1 MRVATLFV
9 MGTVLTAAG
18 TTQGAEPPT
27 PRKAWW
33 KEAVI
38 YQIYPRSFKDTNG
51 DGIGDLRG
59 IVEQLDYLKALG
71 VDVLWLCPIFKSPN
85 ADNGYDVSDY
95 RDIMT
100 DFGTLKD
107 FDELLAGAKARGI
120 KLLLD
125 LVPNH
130 SSDEHPW
137 FKASRAS
144 KDSPY
149 RDYYFW
155 RPPRDGREP
164 NNWRSYFSGP
174 AWDLDPAT
182 GEYYLHLFAKKQPD
196 LNWDNPKVRHEIHD
210 IMRFWL
216 DKGIG
221 GWRIDVIPF
230 VSKRDGLPDC
240 PAGFESNL
248 GHCYANGPRL
258 HEYVQELNRE
268 VLSHYDAMTVGE
280 GAGLTP
286 ENGPL
291 LVDER
296 RNELDMIYHFDHI
309 GLDRKRETPR
319 MPLKEFKAI
328 FGRWDRALGS
338 TGWVS
343 VLLGN
348 HDFPRM
354 VSRFGDDGA
363 LRVPSSKMLAT
374 LLMTMKGTPYIYQG
388 DELGMTN
395 TTFASIQDFDD
406 IETRNAYAELEAQG
420 GDTAAFLRAQNQNAR
435 DHARTPFHWD
445 ASSNAGFTSGKP
457 WLKVNANYVTINA
470 AAQEGAPDAPLAY
483 FRRAIRFRKE
493 HTPALVYG
501 AYEDLDPAHPDVFA
515 YTRRGEGEALLVVL
529 SFTKQE
535 TRYELPA
542 GLAPQELLLGNY
554 PAPTGA
560 TKGALKLRPYEAR
573 VYRLSGR

>member
-1 MRVATLFV
+1 MRIATL
-9 MGTVLTAAG
+9 VLLGLALGMAASAG
-18 TTQGAEPPT
+18 AAEPGA

-51 DGIGDLRG
+51 DGVGDLRG
-59 IVEQLDYLKALG
+59 IVEKLDYLKALG

-100 DFGTLKD
+100 EFGSMKD
-107 FDELLAGAKARGI
+107 FDDLIAGTRARNM
-120 KLLLD
+120 KVLLD

-130 SSDEHPW
+130 SSDEHAW

-144 KDSPY
+144 KDNPY

-155 RPPRDGREP
+155 RPPKDGREP

-174 AWDLDPAT
+174 AWEMDPAT

-196 LNWDNPKVRHEIHD
+196 LNWDNPKVRREIQD

-230 VSKRDGLPDC
+230 VSKKPGLPDC
-240 PAGFESNL
+240 PAGDYDL
-248 GHCYANGPRL
+248 GRCYANGPRL

-286 ENGPL
+286 EDGPL

-296 RNELDMIYHFDHI
+296 RHELSMIYHFDHI
-309 GLDRKRETPR
+309 AMDRRRGTPR
-319 MPLKEFKAI
+319 MPLVEFKAI
-328 FGRWDRALGS
+328 FSRWDHALGS

-354 VSRFGDDGA
+354 VSRFGDAGEG
-363 LRVPSSKMLAT
+363 RVPSSKMLAT
-374 LLMTMKGTPYIYQG
+374 LLLTMKGTPYIYQG

-395 TTFASIQDFDD
+395 TAFASIEDFDD
-406 IETRNAYAELEAQG
+406 IETRNAYAEIQAQG
-420 GDTAAFLRAQNQNAR
+420 GDTAAFLRAQNSSAR
-435 DHARTPFHWD
+435 DHARTPFQWD
-445 ASSNAGFTSGKP
+445 DSPGAGFTAGKP
-457 WLKVNANYVTINA
+457 WLKLNPNYTAINA
-470 AAQEGAPDAPLAY
+470 RAQENDPDAPLAY

-493 HTPALVYG
+493 HAPSLVYG
-501 AYEDLDPAHPDVFA
+501 SYEDLDPASSDVFA
-515 YTRRGEGEALLVVL
+515 YARRGEGESLLVVL
-529 SFTKQE
+529 SFSGKPAD
-535 TRYELPA
+535 YVLPKVV
-542 GLAPQELLLGNY
+542 APGKLLLGNY
-554 PAPTGA
+554 PAPTA
-560 TKGALKLRPYEAR
+560 EARGALRLRPWEAR
-573 VYRLSGR
+573 VYTLRTR

>member
-1 MRVATLFV
+1 MRIAAALCLLVAVLALASTL
-9 MGTVLTAAG
+9 
-18 TTQGAEPPT
+18 QGAEAAK

-59 IVEQLDYLKALG
+59 ILEKLDYLKALG

-100 DFGTLKD
+100 EFGSMKD
-107 FDELLAGAKARGI
+107 FDELLAAARARGI
-120 KLLLD
+120 KLVLD

-130 SSDEHPW
+130 SSDEHAW
-137 FKASRAS
+137 FMASRAS
-144 KDSPY
+144 KDNPY

-155 RPPRDGREP
+155 RPPKGGREP
-164 NNWRSYFSGP
+164 NNWRSYFSGS
-174 AWDLDPAT
+174 AWELDPAT

-196 LNWDNPKVRHEIHD
+196 LNWDNPKVRREIQD
-210 IMRFWL
+210 VMRFWL

-230 VSKRDGLPDC
+230 VSKPPGLPDC
-240 PAGFESNL
+240 PPGTEL
-248 GHCYANGPRL
+248 GRCYAGGPRM
-258 HEYVQELNRE
+258 HEYVQELHRE

-280 GAGLTP
+280 GAGLTV
-286 ENGPL
+286 ETGPP

-309 GLDRKRETPR
+309 HMDRKRETPR
-319 MPLKEFKAI
+319 MPLPEFKAI
-328 FGRWDRALGS
+328 FSRWDRALGT

-354 VSRFGDDGA
+354 LSRFGDDGA
-363 LRVPSSKMLAT
+363 HRVPSAKMLAT
-374 LLMTMKGTPYIYQG
+374 LLLTMKGTPYIYQG

-395 TTFASIQDFDD
+395 TRFTSIEDFDD
-406 IETRNAYAELEAQG
+406 IETKNAFAEIQAQG
-420 GDTAAFLRAQNQNAR
+420 GDTAAFLRAQNQAAR
-435 DHARTPFHWD
+435 DHARTPFPWD
-445 ASSNAGFTSGKP
+445 DSAGAGFTAGKP
-457 WLKVNANYVTINA
+457 WLKLNPNYTVINA
-470 AAQEGAPDAPLAY
+470 RAAEKDEGSPLHY

-493 HTPALVYG
+493 HTTALVYG
-501 AYEDLDPAHPDVFA
+501 SYEDLDPESREVFA
-515 YTRRGEGEALLVVL
+515 YARRGEGESLLVVL
-529 SFTKQE
+529 NFASAE
-535 TRYELPA
+535 TSYALPGSA
-542 GLAPQELLLGNY
+542 VPSELLLGNY
-554 PAPTGA
+554 PAAAGETM
-560 TKGALKLRPYEAR
+560 GALKLRPWEAR
-573 VYRLSGR
+573 VYRIASR